1 MYKKVLVPLD
11 GSKVAE
17 TALDHVKKL
26 ADAGLIGELIILK
39 IVDMP
44 APIAMPISVEE
55 GYDFSGYEDLYFKE
69 AKKYIQGMEDQ
80 LKEGGITVKGE
91 TIIGRTVSTILE
103 YQKENDIDLI
113 ILATHGHS
121 GVTKF
126 LLGSVANKVVQSS
139 QCPVFLVRA

>member
-1 MYKKVLVPLD
+1 MYKKVLIPLD

-17 TALDHVKKL
+17 TALDHMRTL
-26 ADAGLIGELIILK
+26 AGARLIGELTILK
-39 IVDMP
+39 VVDMP
-44 APIAMPISVEE
+44 TPVAMPISVEE

-69 AKKYIQGMEDQ
+69 AQKYLYGMEDQ
-80 LKEGGITVKGE
+80 LKSEGINVKAE

-126 LLGSVANKVVQSS
+126 LLGSVANKIVQSS
-139 QCPVFLVRA
+139 QCPVFLIRA